1 MLFYNKLAEVPGVAR
16 GILETLKNKNWILKN
31 LLKDNFIFFLCYPM
45 VPMASLKKLQQIR
58 SRAILR
64 PAKANIYLNID
75 MLYIIGSTAD
85 DQKFFLEEATSALQA
100 SKTYQIKI
108 CAGTKSTKFS
118 TVFEVRTPPLPC
130 KKYTV

>member
-1 MLFYNKLAEVPGVAR
+1 
-16 GILETLKNKNWILKN
+16 
-31 LLKDNFIFFLCYPM
+31 M

-64 PAKANIYLNID
+64 PAKANIYLNIQIYIHERKALLYID